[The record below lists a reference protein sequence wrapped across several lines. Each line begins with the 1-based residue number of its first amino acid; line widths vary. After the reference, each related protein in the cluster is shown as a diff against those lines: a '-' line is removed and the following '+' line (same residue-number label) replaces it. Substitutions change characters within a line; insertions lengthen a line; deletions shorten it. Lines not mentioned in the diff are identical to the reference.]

1 MKMQK
6 FLDWCD
12 ANPNCTRDEWVKKF
26 KKLGW
31 TESAKFCT
39 WHHNNQGHPTSKR
52 FAFVLDTPV
61 TTHPERPEW

>member
-12 ANPNCTRDEWVKKF
+12 ANPKSSRKEWVKHF

-31 TESAKFCT
+31 TEGSKFASWTC
-39 WHHNNQGHPTSKR
+39 HNQEHPTAKK
-52 FAFVLDTPV
+52 FAFIMDTPS
-61 TTHPERPEW
+61 TTHPECWE

>member
-1 MKMQK
+1 MKLQK

-12 ANPNCTRDEWVKKF
+12 ANPKSSRKEWVKHF

-39 WHHNNQGHPTSKR
+39 WHCHNSEHPTSKR
-52 FAFVLDTPV
+52 FAHILDTPSI
-61 TTHPERPEW
+61 THPEEWV